1 MNDTHDKWI
10 RFPKKKTQK
19 LHFKTNYRT
28 FWALLNQRAFFFS
41 KYQTPSIFVTYESQ
55 LQGKLMSHSNFRSLW
70 TDKRAKRRR
79 DEQTTKAKIIGYFAN
94 GECAKT

>member
-1 MNDTHDKWI
+1 MDQVS
-10 RFPKKKTQK
+10 KKKPQK

-28 FWALLNQRAFFFS
+28 FWALLNQRAFFSS

-55 LQGKLMSHSNFRSLW
+55 LHGKLMSHSNFRWLW